1 MKIAIAGS
9 SGFVG
14 QLIGQYLISKND
26 TVIPINRA
34 DFSSV
39 QRLVSKIN
47 GTQALINCT
56 GAPIIGKF
64 ITQAYKQ
71 QITDSRILTT
81 RLLVQALDL
90 CTDKPEV
97 FIQTSAIGIYNNT
110 KVHDEYSDDFATD
123 FLGRLVIDWEQ
134 QAFNTTNK
142 VRLCV
147 VRLGV
152 VLDRSGGMLKQ
163 VQRGYPLL
171 LLFFGNGLQ
180 AFSFI
185 TSYDLKRAFHFL
197 INNRSATGI
206 FNLTAPTF
214 TTQRTFNKLLKQ
226 HSFFL
231 VRIRIPDFI
240 IKFLFKENA
249 TLLTDGQKV
258 IPKRLID
265 LGFRFK
271 FPTIHKAMNYLF
283 G

>member
-14 QLIGQYLISKND
+14 QLIGQYFISKNY
-26 TVIPINRA
+26 TVIPITRA

-39 QRLVSKIN
+39 QLLVSKIN

-56 GAPIIGKF
+56 GAPIVGKF
-64 ITQAYKQ
+64 ITQNYKQ
-71 QITDSRILTT
+71 QIIDSRICTT
-81 RLLVQALDL
+81 QLLVQALDL

-134 QAFNTTNK
+134 QAFNATDK
-142 VRLCV
+142 VRLCI

-163 VQRGYPLL
+163 VQKGYPLL
-171 LLFFGNGLQ
+171 LPFFGNGLQ

-185 TSYDLKRAFHFL
+185 TSYDLKRACHFL
-197 INNRSATGI
+197 INNRSARGI

-226 HSFFL
+226 QSFFL
-231 VRIRIPDFI
+231 LKVRVPDFI

-271 FPTIHKAMNYLF
+271 FPTIHKAMNYFF